1 MTKKAWTLAAALA
14 LSLTACVS
22 ETRKEPEPADKPR
35 PAGGGVGKFQAAPP
49 DCPASATEC
58 VLTVRVR
65 GNCNIQVLP
74 KEEYVVAPHPGGV
87 DMVWNIDG
95 NAVFPP
101 GGGIKFHGPPFRPL
115 KKEYQEYEL
124 SSPKGVFI
132 PSKIKPLSATQER
145 LRNQSK
151 PGYYYY
157 TVEVVQGGKACP
169 PHDPGVVD
177 Q

>member
-1 MTKKAWTLAAALA
+1 MTKKSWILAAAFA
-14 LSLTACVS
+14 LSLNACVS
-22 ETRKEPEPADKPR
+22 EPRRDAEPRDKPVR
-35 PAGGGVGKFQAAPP
+35 LAGSLAKFAADPP
-49 DCPASATEC
+49 DCKASDAEC

-74 KEEYVVAPHPGGV
+74 KETYIVAPHPGGV

-95 NAVFPP
+95 DAVFPA
-101 GGGIKFHGPPFRPL
+101 GGGIKFHGPPFTPMN
-115 KKEYQEYEL
+115 KEYLEYPL

-132 PSKIKPLSATQER
+132 PSKTKALSAHQER

-157 TVEVVQGGKACP
+157 TVEVIQNGKPCP
-169 PHDPGVVD
+169 AHDPGVVD